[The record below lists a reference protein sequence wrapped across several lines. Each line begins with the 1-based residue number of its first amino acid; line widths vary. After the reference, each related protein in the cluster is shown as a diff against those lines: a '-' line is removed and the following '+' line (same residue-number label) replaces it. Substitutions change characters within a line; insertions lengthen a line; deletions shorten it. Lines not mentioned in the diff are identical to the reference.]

1 MQDAVANPAND
12 VLPGVVAGTW
22 VIDAA
27 HSNVAFAVR
36 HLMSKV
42 RGRFTE
48 FEGQIV
54 VDDDPTRSSV
64 SVTIEMSSVVTGN
77 EMRDNHLR
85 SSDYFDVEQA
95 PKLTFASTDLRSE
108 GDRWLLSGD
117 LTIRDVTKGV
127 EIELEFLGAD
137 PTGLQGESRVGFTGH
152 TSIRRSEFG
161 IEFGL
166 VDETKVAKV
175 FAGDRIEIQL
185 EVEAVL
191 AT

>member
-1 MQDAVANPAND
+1 MADAVANSVGE
-12 VLPGVVAGTW
+12 VLPDVVAGTW
-22 VIDAA
+22 AIDAA

-48 FEGQIV
+48 LEGQIV
-54 VDDDPTRSSV
+54 IDDDLTRSSV
-64 SVTIEMSSVVTGN
+64 SVTIDMTSVDTGS

-85 SSDYFDVEQA
+85 TKDFFDVEQA
-95 PKLTFASTDLRSE
+95 PKMTFVSTEIRGD
-108 GDRWLLSGD
+108 GDRWVLHGD

-127 EIELEFLGAD
+127 DIEVEFLGAD

-152 TSIRRSEFG
+152 TTIRRSEFG

-166 VDETKVAKV
+166 PVEGAKV
-175 FAGDRIEIQL
+175 FVGDQVDISL

-191 AT
+191 AV